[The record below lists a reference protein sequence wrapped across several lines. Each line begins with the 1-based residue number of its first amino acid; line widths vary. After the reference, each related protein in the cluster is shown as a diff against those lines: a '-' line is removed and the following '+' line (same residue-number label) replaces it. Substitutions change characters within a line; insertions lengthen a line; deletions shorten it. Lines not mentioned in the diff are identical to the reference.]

1 MLKMDIVCFSSA
13 VLLAGQVTRAME
25 GALLHYG
32 DPLQYSTFDCV
43 CIASAVI
50 VPLFAL

>member
-1 MLKMDIVCFSSA
+1 
-13 VLLAGQVTRAME
+13 ME

-32 DPLQYSTFDCV
+32 DPMHYSIFDYV

-50 VPLFAL
+50 VPPLFAL

>member
-1 MLKMDIVCFSSA
+1 MD
-13 VLLAGQVTRAME
+13 

-32 DPLQYSTFDCV
+32 DPLHYSTFDWI
-43 CIASAVI
+43 CILTAGI